1 MCEDAGVTLIYLL
14 PYSPDLNSIKE
25 FFAELKGN
33 IRRNW
38 NYNEKTPREDSMPSL
53 NSVSMWGVQNRRAPT
68 AIVVMWA

>member
-38 NYNEKTPREDSMPSL
+38 NYNEKDPERGFDAFFE
-53 NSVSMWGVQNRRAPT
+53 
-68 AIVVMWA
+68 